1 MKDNLK
7 LIEPPC
13 GHQVVKTH
21 VLISPRILKHNI
33 HYFKNLHIE
42 TLMGTLNLWIILNTM
57 WNPLSVKSFI
67 TAHTQ
72 ICNNIG
78 TVLELKS
85 D

>member
-57 WNPLSVKSFI
+57 
-67 TAHTQ
+67 
-72 ICNNIG
+72 
-78 TVLELKS
+78 
-85 D
+85 